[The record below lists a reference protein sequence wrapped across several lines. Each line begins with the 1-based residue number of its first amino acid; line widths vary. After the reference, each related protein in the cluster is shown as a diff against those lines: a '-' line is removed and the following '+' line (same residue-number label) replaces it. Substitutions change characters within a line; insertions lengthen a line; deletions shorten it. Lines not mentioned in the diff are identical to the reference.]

1 MAYPKPLSE
10 KRIKGMLALFKPEKV
25 ELLYQYYQAFANL
38 YGAILLDYAWQILQ
52 KYDTGIREKEFFDFS
67 EIVRREDHDYRVYE
81 IDEVYS
87 DDKRVM
93 KHRLIISKKLLCDG
107 HYTFKH
113 VYDILDAQFNYP
125 PFVPDDLLFYT
136 KIRMPKEWHEMKT
149 AIGNLKSGEKLS
161 KLYCLNKIDK
171 LDLAYYKSESTKAK
185 IRARA
190 EPPASERIA
199 EKLFLSIM
207 LGNLN
212 TVQVLSRQFEI
223 FDVVPTMNQ
232 LDKIM
237 NLLMKSLNNAHMWHN
252 FGWTPNALHEKAGN
266 PVPSAIS
273 FGSGIQ
279 KAFQDGT
286 MNKDEITEKLRKM
299 GIDVVD

>member
-10 KRIKGMLALFKPEKV
+10 KRIKSMLTAFSPEMV

-38 YGAILLDYAWQILQ
+38 YGTILLDYAWQILQ
-52 KYDTGIREKEFFDFS
+52 KYETGIRKKDFIDFS

-81 IDEVYS
+81 IDEVYP
-87 DDKRVM
+87 DDKRM
-93 KHRLIISKKLLCDG
+93 LKHRLIISKKLLCSRY
-107 HYTFKH
+107 YTFNH

-125 PFVPDDLLFYT
+125 PYVPDDLLYYT

-161 KLYCLNKIDK
+161 KLCCLNKDDEF
-171 LDLAYYKSESTKAK
+171 DLKYYKSESKKAN

-190 EPPASERIA
+190 EIPASERIA
-199 EKLFLSIM
+199 EELFLSIM
-207 LGNLN
+207 LGNHD
-212 TVQVLSRQFEI
+212 TVHVLSHQFEI
-223 FDVVPTMNQ
+223 YDVLPSMNQ

-237 NLLMKSLNNAHMWHN
+237 NLLMKSSNNAHMWHN
-252 FGWTPNALHEKAGN
+252 FGWTPNDLHEKADN

-273 FGSGIQ
+273 FGPGIQ
-279 KAFQDGT
+279 KAFQNGT
-286 MNKDEITEKLRKM
+286 MNKDEITEKLKEM